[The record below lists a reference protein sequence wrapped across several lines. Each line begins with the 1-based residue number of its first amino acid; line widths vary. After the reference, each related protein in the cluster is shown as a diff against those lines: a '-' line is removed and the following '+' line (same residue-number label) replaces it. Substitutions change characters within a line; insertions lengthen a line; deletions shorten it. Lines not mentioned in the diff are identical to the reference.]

1 MDKNNCDNNSYFYE
15 RNYYK
20 DVPIK
25 DTQILE
31 YWNNILGKD
40 VIESID
46 KAYGVSIEQILFSE
60 YSLNH
65 KYISFATLNQEYSDM
80 CNEKAI
86 SYLTK
91 KGTKVLFDQFVL
103 RFLGYGKR
111 VLERKSR
118 KGYIV
123 KVIQDC
129 FLKNLAERILDVSLS
144 TLIFEM
150 YLAKE
155 QGELRG
161 NDEAEEYNDYNQRF
175 LGNDKYIKEL
185 FSIYPGLK
193 RMLIEL
199 MENLANNYIL
209 LQERMEKDT
218 LLLEDK
224 FGGKKSWTEVKDIRT
239 SGSDSHKKGNSVFL
253 IQFQDGTKI
262 VYKPHGLKVEKAY
275 QSFLEFISSNCKKD
289 FRQFLILD
297 CGDYGWEEFVVNLPC
312 NSEAEV
318 RNYYYRIGVLVFC
331 NYILNVNDIHTENLI
346 ANGGYP
352 VVVDAETVLDNK
364 RDKKK
369 KSGREKI
376 YDKIHESVL
385 YSGVLPFY
393 KYTKN
398 GKGINMSALNGQE
411 GEQYPI
417 LIPRLKNAGTSNMHY
432 EYERPITQ
440 ASNNL
445 LRLGEKV
452 KEPNQYI
459 DEICEGFFDAYTFC
473 LDNKKLILN
482 YVSIFENIEVRHLV
496 QDTQRY
502 SMLLHTS
509 YNPDFLQDAKDRQLF
524 LCTVLKNV
532 EQMQGNMEIAKLEIK
547 DMLNMDIPYFYSNTS
562 KEDLYGSEG
571 EVVKNYFAESSIQ
584 HLRNKI
590 CSMGKKDR
598 EEQIRF
604 IKIILTDL
612 NDVKVEKPKKDIN
625 ELCISRS
632 DNEHGQKEY
641 KKNAI
646 LKILH
651 TLEQKAFY
659 GDDGQDINWI
669 GITSIGNS
677 ENSSWNIQPLGVYL
691 YEGLGGI
698 ALFYNALQQSDFDVD
713 LSAAC
718 KAFETMMFQYTDDML
733 ERSTDLEKESSGA
746 YAGEA
751 SVIYVYEV
759 LYKITGKQ
767 KYLEYAEKHCKILE
781 YALKADENND
791 LIYGN
796 AGAVIVLLNLYHLA
810 QKDIY
815 LQLACEAG
823 NILIKNQNKGKW
835 CCGNGQSLSGLSHG
849 ITGIIYALTKLNNEQ
864 FHIEYQKAIH
874 SGLIY
879 ENTMYSDKY
888 NNWLD
893 NREEAKKE
901 ENSDNRCMA
910 AWCHGAPGI
919 LLARSKMYNLVKD
932 SSDYITVQC
941 DIERALFATKMYG
954 FTDNDCLCHGN
965 LGNTEILLEYSKECN
980 DEEVRHMMLSARTQI
995 AMDIINENYD
1005 CARSYLHGYKI
1016 PGFMTGI
1023 SGMGYSLLRDLYP
1036 ELPCI
1041 LALEI

>member
-40 VIESID
+40 VIELID

-123 KVIQDC
+123 KVVQDC

-155 QGELRG
+155 Q
-161 NDEAEEYNDYNQRF
+161 
-175 LGNDKYIKEL
+175 
-185 FSIYPGLK
+185 
-193 RMLIEL
+193 
-199 MENLANNYIL
+199 
-209 LQERMEKDT
+209 
-218 LLLEDK
+218 
-224 FGGKKSWTEVKDIRT
+224 
-239 SGSDSHKKGNSVFL
+239 
-253 IQFQDGTKI
+253 
-262 VYKPHGLKVEKAY
+262 
-275 QSFLEFISSNCKKD
+275 
-289 FRQFLILD
+289 
-297 CGDYGWEEFVVNLPC
+297 
-312 NSEAEV
+312 
-318 RNYYYRIGVLVFC
+318 
-331 NYILNVNDIHTENLI
+331 
-346 ANGGYP
+346 
-352 VVVDAETVLDNK
+352 
-364 RDKKK
+364 
-369 KSGREKI
+369 
-376 YDKIHESVL
+376 
-385 YSGVLPFY
+385 
-393 KYTKN
+393 
-398 GKGINMSALNGQE
+398 
-411 GEQYPI
+411 
-417 LIPRLKNAGTSNMHY
+417 
-432 EYERPITQ
+432 
-440 ASNNL
+440 
-445 LRLGEKV
+445 
-452 KEPNQYI
+452 
-459 DEICEGFFDAYTFC
+459 
-473 LDNKKLILN
+473 
-482 YVSIFENIEVRHLV
+482 
-496 QDTQRY
+496 
-502 SMLLHTS
+502 
-509 YNPDFLQDAKDRQLF
+509 
-524 LCTVLKNV
+524 
-532 EQMQGNMEIAKLEIK
+532 
-547 DMLNMDIPYFYSNTS
+547 
-562 KEDLYGSEG
+562 
-571 EVVKNYFAESSIQ
+571 
-584 HLRNKI
+584 
-590 CSMGKKDR
+590 
-598 EEQIRF
+598 
-604 IKIILTDL
+604 
-612 NDVKVEKPKKDIN
+612 
-625 ELCISRS
+625 
-632 DNEHGQKEY
+632 
-641 KKNAI
+641 
-646 LKILH
+646 
-651 TLEQKAFY
+651 
-659 GDDGQDINWI
+659 
-669 GITSIGNS
+669 
-677 ENSSWNIQPLGVYL
+677 
-691 YEGLGGI
+691 
-698 ALFYNALQQSDFDVD
+698 
-713 LSAAC
+713 
-718 KAFETMMFQYTDDML
+718 AFETMMFQYTDDML